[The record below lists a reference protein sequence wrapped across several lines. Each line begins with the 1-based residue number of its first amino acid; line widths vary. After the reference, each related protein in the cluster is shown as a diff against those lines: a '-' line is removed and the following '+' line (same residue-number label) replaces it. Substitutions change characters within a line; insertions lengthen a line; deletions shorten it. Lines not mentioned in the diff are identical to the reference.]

1 MEKLDAIIIGAG
13 PAGLMAAR
21 EFTKNN
27 IKYLIIESKGRIGHP
42 LRCGEITREETFLE
56 LFNHTNYSFITNK
69 ISNVCFQVNNTQKIM
84 EKNFLMLDKPKFLEW
99 LSTPI
104 KDNLHL
110 NTICENISKKNNFVE
125 VITNKDIFQA
135 KLVILANGTNYKIQR
150 EFGLLKREVELIPCV
165 GGLFKNETLNQ
176 NTAYFFYDE
185 DMFIASWVF
194 PKGNN
199 IVNAGA
205 GIILKNRRIKRQN
218 LKDAFKEL
226 MKNFSIPLEGEPSFG
241 GSYVANGPINKTYCD
256 HMLFCGDSAGQVFA
270 GIGEGIYFSLKA
282 GQIAANTAIESI
294 KYINFN
300 SKFLERY
307 EIMWKESF
315 GRQMDAGAISV
326 TILFFLM
333 RHNLTRNALKIIKP
347 KEIHDI
353 WIKGEVSF
361 RIKLFHIFLRLLG
374 FSPKR

>member
-1 MEKLDAIIIGAG
+1 MEKFDAIIIGAG
-13 PAGLMAAR
+13 PAGLMVAR

-27 IKYLIIESKGRIGHP
+27 IKYLIIESKDRIGHP
-42 LRCGEITREETFLE
+42 LRCGEVTREETFLE
-56 LFNHTNYSFITNK
+56 LFNHTNYSFITNR
-69 ISNVCFQVNNTQKIM
+69 ISNVSFQVNKTQKIM
-84 EKNFLMLDKPKFLEW
+84 KKNFLMLDKPKFLEW
-99 LSTPI
+99 LSAPI

-110 NTICENISKKNNFVE
+110 NTICENISKKKNFVE

-165 GGLFKNETLNQ
+165 GGLFKNDTLNQ

-194 PKGNN
+194 PKGKN

-205 GIILKNRRIKRQN
+205 GIILKNKRIKRQN
-218 LKDAFKEL
+218 LKGAFKEL

-241 GSYVANGPINKTYCD
+241 GSYVTNGPINKTYCD
-256 HMLFCGDSAGQVFA
+256 HVLICGDSAGQVFA

-294 KYINFN
+294 KYNNFT

-307 EIMWKESF
+307 EIMWKKSF
-315 GRQMDAGAISV
+315 GRQMDAGAIFV

-347 KEIHDI
+347 KEIHDV

-361 RIKLFHIFLRLLG
+361 RIKLFHMLLRLLG